1 MKIQVRFNLQYNYI
15 WSVLGTVKYI
25 DSKHFFVPQGNAAI
39 EIVSGVSIGIQTA
52 VILKEGSKY
61 NLEFTLGDAN
71 DTCVGD
77 FIVGAQTG
85 STTQNFSLA
94 SSGTGSAKKLSVTFK
109 AKTSAT
115 PISFLSY
122 TTIQTRD
129 GVYCGPVVDDVV
141 LRASYG
147 LKLEMQ
153 LKVLISLYILGAI
166 LQFRSIGEDIKHLFT
181 I

>member
-1 MKIQVRFNLQYNYI
+1 
-15 WSVLGTVKYI
+15 
-25 DSKHFFVPQGNAAI
+25 
-39 EIVSGVSIGIQTA
+39 
-52 VILKEGSKY
+52 
-61 NLEFTLGDAN
+61 LGDAN

-85 STTQNFSLA
+85 STSQNFSLA
-94 SSGTGSAKKLSVTFK
+94 SNGTGSAKKFSVTFK
-109 AKTSAT
+109 SKTSAT
-115 PISFLSY
+115 PIRFLSY

-153 LKVLISLYILGAI
+153 FKVLISLYILGVI
-166 LQFRSIGEDIKHLFT
+166 L
-181 I
+181 